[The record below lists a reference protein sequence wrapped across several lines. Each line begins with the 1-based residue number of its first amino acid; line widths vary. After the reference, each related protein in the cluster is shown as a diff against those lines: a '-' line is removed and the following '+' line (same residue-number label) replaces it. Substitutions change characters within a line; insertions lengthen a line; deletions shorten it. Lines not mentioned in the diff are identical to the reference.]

1 MKNDTKGHGLTS
13 DNTSGCVSILMN
25 GKEIRSRY
33 FTNRYMRREIQD
45 QWDKEIKRLQKLNK
59 EHDFEISIILHI

>member
-1 MKNDTKGHGLTS
+1 MRNDKQGHGLTS
-13 DNTSGCVSILMN
+13 ENTSGCVSIFMN

-45 QWDKEIKRLQKLNK
+45 QWDKEIRRLQKLNK
-59 EHDFEISIILHI
+59 EHDFEINIILHI